1 MSEKKEQDDRPDRT
15 TLPGMIWN
23 ASHILDQAL
32 DPKCKGIPRQLLEGC
47 KGVAIISVVEAGFIF
62 SGHAGTG
69 VLLARRQD
77 GSWSPPSAL
86 GLAGVGF
93 GALFGAAIKDV
104 IILLVDDEAIN
115 SFTAMNTIKLG
126 GEVGVAVGPVG
137 REMSGDYNISGK
149 GAGQALSYTF
159 SKGLF
164 AGVGLEGAI
173 LRGRA
178 TDKCEMWT
186 NVMISEPPLSFPSEV
201 VSHSTCPFSF
211 FAHEFHR
218 MKGSTDSL
226 LLRKRYFSAI
236 LCRHLRKKES
246 RNYIE
251 SWRSCGVERH
261 AFHPRKSKRRRSSSD
276 LTLTKLETKLRPAK
290 AQMLSMSLPQISQP
304 RSEHYRHLEFPT

>member
-178 TDKCEMWT
+178 TENERFYGQPAT
-186 NVMISEPPLSFPSEV
+186 PQEILSGDFVQAPEGKGIEELHRKLEIMRRGETCIPSE
-201 VSHSTCPFSF
+201 
-211 FAHEFHR
+211 EEQ
-218 MKGSTDSL
+218 K
-226 LLRKRYFSAI
+226 
-236 LCRHLRKKES
+236 KKEQLRLDADKAGNEAKAS
-246 RNYIE
+246 Q
-251 SWRSCGVERH
+251 GTDVEH
-261 AFHPRKSKRRRSSSD
+261 VVASD
-276 LTLTKLETKLRPAK
+276 LAT
-290 AQMLSMSLPQISQP
+290 
-304 RSEHYRHLEFPT
+304 

>member
-1 MSEKKEQDDRPDRT
+1 MDRSLDLSLISRLSTPREHGWSRCAEKSKSARLLLISRSADAESIRACIVVADQREQSKHADSHNLAFLTYVERSNKQRLPQVAKRSVTKMSEKKEQDDRPDRT

-32 DPKCKGIPRQLLEGC
+32 DPQCKGIPRQLLEGC

-115 SFTAMNTIKLG
+115 SFTAMNTVKLG
-126 GEVGVAVGPVG
+126 GEVGVAIGPVG

-159 SKGLF
+159 SKGIF
-164 AGVGLEGAI
+164 AGVGLEGAV

-178 TDKCEMWT
+178 TDKCEMWI
-186 NVMISEPPLSFPSEV
+186 NAMISVPPLS
-201 VSHSTCPFSF
+201 C
-211 FAHEFHR
+211 
-218 MKGSTDSL
+218 
-226 LLRKRYFSAI
+226 
-236 LCRHLRKKES
+236 
-246 RNYIE
+246 
-251 SWRSCGVERH
+251 
-261 AFHPRKSKRRRSSSD
+261 
-276 LTLTKLETKLRPAK
+276 
-290 AQMLSMSLPQISQP
+290 
-304 RSEHYRHLEFPT
+304 